1 MYHFRQFL
9 HTFLFVGGYSA
20 AAVVL
25 CCATSE
31 TMGLHIFISA
41 FFIFAAWCGLKLLAE
56 THKEQK

>member
-20 AAVVL
+20 AAIVL

-41 FFIFAAWCGLKLLAE
+41 FFIFAAWWGGLSLVK
-56 THKEQK
+56 TRKERK